1 MPKSKLRHGVT
12 ILESI
17 HTAGLSSVPKTQR
30 SAHLELYALGREKSR
45 LTQEKLALDARR
57 EVIDRHLG
65 SINKRICLLQEDMVR
80 EQQAEAGIK
89 TPSQPIKMVDINY

>member
-57 EVIDRHLG
+57 EVIDRYLG
-65 SINKRICLLQEDMVR
+65 SINKRIVLLQEEMVR

-89 TPSQPIKMVDINY
+89 TPNPTIKTVDISY